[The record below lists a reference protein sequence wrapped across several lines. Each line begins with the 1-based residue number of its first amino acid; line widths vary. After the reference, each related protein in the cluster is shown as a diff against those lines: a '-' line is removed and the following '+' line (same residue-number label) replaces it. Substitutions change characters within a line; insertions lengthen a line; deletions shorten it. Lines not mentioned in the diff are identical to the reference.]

1 MIVGAAALAFC
12 ASPALGGDA
21 VADARVG
28 DIAAWLN
35 RHSGWVR
42 AVLVTVSCFVIWRLD
57 AVRPGGLEAGG
68 RDVKPIPGLM
78 WLFASMTTLL
88 ALVLGARV
96 FAGWELMNRAPIRD
110 EALKGMA
117 SSVLACI
124 VGCGLLWFVA
134 KQAPSAGVK
143 PGWLDTPIG
152 VGLFLLVYPL
162 VVLAGVVG
170 LWVSRGVGAV
180 DQDPLAHETLRLIA
194 QNRGDAWMWVLVGV
208 LVVLIPLVEELIYRV
223 YLQSALLR
231 VVRSRWT
238 AVVLASLLFAA
249 AHWTILPEGGKHA
262 LAPLFVL
269 SIAIGAAYERT
280 GRLLVPVS
288 MHASF
293 NALNLIVAFMI
304 DPMVR

>member
-1 MIVGAAALAFC
+1 M
-12 ASPALGGDA
+12 
-21 VADARVG
+21 
-28 DIAAWLN
+28 
-35 RHSGWVR
+35 WVL

-68 RDVKPIPGLM
+68 RDVRPIPGPM
-78 WLFASMTTLL
+78 WLFASVTTLL
-88 ALVLGARV
+88 ALGLGAGV
-96 FAGWELMNRAPIRD
+96 FAEWGLMNKAPVRD
-110 EALKGMA
+110 EALKAMA
-117 SSVLACI
+117 SSALACV

-162 VVLAGVVG
+162 VMLAGMVG
-170 LWVSRGVGAV
+170 LWVARGVGAV
-180 DQDPLAHETLRLIA
+180 DQDPMAHETLRLIA
-194 QNRGDAWMWVLVGV
+194 QHRGDAWMWVLIGV
-208 LVVLIPLVEELIYRV
+208 LVVLVPLVEELIYRV

-231 VVRSRWT
+231 LVPSRWT
-238 AVVLASLLFAA
+238 AVVLTSLLFAA
-249 AHWTILPEGGKHA
+249 AHWTIVPDGGKHA
-262 LAPLFVL
+262 LASLFVL
-269 SIAIGAAYERT
+269 SVAIGAAYERT

-293 NALNLIVAFMI
+293 NALNLAMAFII